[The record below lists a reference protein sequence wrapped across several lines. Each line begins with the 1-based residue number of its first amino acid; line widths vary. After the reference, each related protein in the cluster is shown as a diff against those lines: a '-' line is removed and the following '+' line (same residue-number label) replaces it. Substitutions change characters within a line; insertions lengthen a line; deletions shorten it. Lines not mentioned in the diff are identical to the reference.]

1 VSVSPGT
8 PECGTRC
15 ARFVLLLWLT
25 FAISTSAAQVPDSSA
40 APIPSEIK
48 LELRLVNGSAPVHA
62 GELVPIELIFSSQ
75 DSKRFRFNPREC
87 HPHQSYRFLIAPPA
101 FVDRLFEVDAA
112 LGLAELTCG
121 GGNIEINLAAK
132 PVKVPQLLNGRY
144 RMTPGKY
151 RIAVQSGRMGVTLTS
166 NFIDL
171 EILPRDA
178 AWEAAELARAVK
190 LLEHEPGKLEYETGC
205 RMVRYLGTDEAHLAM
220 AQRYGDGN
228 YCDHLWEAGIISA
241 GNRPAVQAELESGLA
256 SPARR
261 ISLGF
266 IRTLAFVSLYR
277 EHPEWFPAP
286 TPGVPAN
293 EDPHAAGSSG
303 LWKEGR
309 SVKARELHYVRL
321 LLAALPQKTEEARA
335 QSVKS
340 LIDLEYYLRI
350 PPPDD
355 VRLAIR
361 AEMPVLFR
369 HLSASEQERALR
381 ESWPKLA
388 GPAMIPPLV
397 RLAAGAGPYYSSL
410 YSIALA
416 RLYELSPA
424 QARPYILKG
433 LRDPDATLSP
443 QVLGMLPE
451 KELPAL
457 DHVML
462 KRLKARLDDGPEHQL
477 GPAAALIQRYAST
490 AIAPQVVAL
499 ALPPHGGAACDAEIN
514 LIAYSLRVNPARG
527 VVRLRQALS
536 RPDCSILPRLA
547 KVRMSAEV
555 EAAALAALS
564 HSDPEI
570 VRSALETLR
579 YHGSAKTKPAILQHF
594 RQWRERAPELD
605 RSKYPERVL
614 EDSYLKAIVSAQS
627 WINSITEL
635 TAVREIC
642 ITASCKAEVD
652 QVVNHERSPVR
663 MIGVFGPRGPN
674 EFQEHYGV
682 GLYHRIDTLEL
693 VKRKIQQYPR
703 GSAFSLDSRSAD
715 ADLVER
721 THKLLQ
727 PFASQ
732 NGYQLTVYREP

>member
-1 VSVSPGT
+1 V
-8 PECGTRC
+8 
-15 ARFVLLLWLT
+15 
-25 FAISTSAAQVPDSSA
+25 
-40 APIPSEIK
+40 
-48 LELRLVNGSAPVHA
+48 A
-62 GELVPIELIFSSQ
+62 GP
-75 DSKRFRFNPREC
+75 P
-87 HPHQSYRFLIAPPA
+87 PPA
-101 FVDRLFEVDAA
+101 
-112 LGLAELTCG
+112 
-121 GGNIEINLAAK
+121 
-132 PVKVPQLLNGRY
+132 
-144 RMTPGKY
+144 
-151 RIAVQSGRMGVTLTS
+151 
-166 NFIDL
+166 
-171 EILPRDA
+171 
-178 AWEAAELARAVK
+178 
-190 LLEHEPGKLEYETGC
+190 
-205 RMVRYLGTDEAHLAM
+205 
-220 AQRYGDGN
+220 
-228 YCDHLWEAGIISA
+228 
-241 GNRPAVQAELESGLA
+241 RP
-256 SPARR
+256 

-286 TPGVPAN
+286 VPGVPAN
-293 EDPHAAGSSG
+293 EDPHATISSG

-309 SVKARELHYVRL
+309 SVKAREIHYVLR

-335 QSVKS
+335 QSLKA

-350 PPPDD
+350 PPPED

-381 ESWPKLA
+381 ESWPKFA
-388 GPAMIPPLV
+388 GPAMIPALV
-397 RLAAGAGPYYSSL
+397 RLAEGAGPYYSSL

-416 RLYELSPA
+416 RLYQLSPA

-462 KRLKARLDDGPEHQL
+462 KRLKARLNDGPEYQL
-477 GPAAALIQRYAST
+477 GPASALIQRYASA
-490 AIAPQVVAL
+490 AIAPQVLAL
-499 ALPPHGGAACDAEIN
+499 ALPPRGGAACDAEIN
-514 LIAYSLRVNPARG
+514 LIAYSFRVSPARG
-527 VVRLRQALS
+527 TARLRQALS

-579 YHGSAKTKPAILQHF
+579 YHGSAKTKPAILKHF
-594 RQWRERAPELD
+594 RQWRERGEGRAPELD

-614 EDSYLKAIVSAQS
+614 PKHVLEDSYLKAIVSAQN
-627 WINSITEL
+627 WINSIAEL
-635 TAVREIC
+635 TALRDGC
-642 ITASCKAEVD
+642 LTASCKAELD
-652 QVVNHERSPVR
+652 QVVNHELTPVR
-663 MIGVFGPRGPN
+663 MIGVFGPRGPD
-674 EFQEHYGV
+674 EFQEHYGI
-682 GLYHRIDTLEL
+682 GLYLRIDSLDL
-693 VKRKIQQYPR
+693 VRRKMLQYPR
-703 GSAFSLDSRSAD
+703 GTAFSLDSRSAD

-727 PFASQ
+727 PFAGQ
-732 NGYQLTVYREP
+732 HGYQLTVYREP